1 MCPVLQ
7 EEWSKIMKYPFI
19 AAEYIKACD
28 STMNEEGK
36 ELVRAV
42 ACLINTAY
50 ADGYAAG
57 KEASRHE

>member
-1 MCPVLQ
+1 
-7 EEWSKIMKYPFI
+7 MKYPFI

-42 ACLINTAY
+42 ASLINTAY